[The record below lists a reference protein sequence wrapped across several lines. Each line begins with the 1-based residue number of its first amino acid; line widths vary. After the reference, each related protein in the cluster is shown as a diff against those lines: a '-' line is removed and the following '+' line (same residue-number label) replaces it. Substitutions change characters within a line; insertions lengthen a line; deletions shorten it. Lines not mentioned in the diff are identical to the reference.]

1 MRVGKEDVPGSVFHQ
16 VPAFGFRE
24 LLARVNEKVGNA
36 CLGGGFRMGQD
47 VLKGMETFGPDGFIA
62 FRLFDAEAGKVVV
75 VEIVLV
81 PV

>member
-1 MRVGKEDVPGSVFHQ
+1 
-16 VPAFGFRE
+16 
-24 LLARVNEKVGNA
+24 
-36 CLGGGFRMGQD
+36 MGQD

-75 VEIVLV
+75 VEIVLI